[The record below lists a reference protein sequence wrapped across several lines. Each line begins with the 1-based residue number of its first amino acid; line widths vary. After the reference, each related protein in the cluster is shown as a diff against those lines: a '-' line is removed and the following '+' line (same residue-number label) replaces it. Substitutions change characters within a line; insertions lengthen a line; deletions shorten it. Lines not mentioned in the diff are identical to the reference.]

1 MGLPPI
7 SFTGLSKF
15 SENFQ
20 TILQRSFEVAN
31 LPIKNLQTEQTL
43 LLAQRE
49 ALGELAGAVQALEN
63 RFATLGLVGARD
75 ALSGTSSNE
84 DVAVAVVS
92 GTPDL
97 LSFDLDVTSAAS
109 AAQESSAIGLPD
121 SDATGLSA
129 DGV

>member
-49 ALGELAGAVQALEN
+49 ALSELAGAVQALEN
-63 RFATLGLVGARD
+63 RFML
-75 ALSGTSSNE
+75 ALFGSRE
-84 DVAVAVVS
+84 
-92 GTPDL
+92 
-97 LSFDLDVTSAAS
+97 
-109 AAQESSAIGLPD
+109 
-121 SDATGLSA
+121 
-129 DGV
+129 